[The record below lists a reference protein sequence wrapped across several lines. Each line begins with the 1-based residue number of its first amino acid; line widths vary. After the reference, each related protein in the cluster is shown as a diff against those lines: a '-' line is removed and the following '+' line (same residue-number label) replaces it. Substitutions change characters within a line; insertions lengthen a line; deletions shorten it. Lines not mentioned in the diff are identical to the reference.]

1 MIQRGR
7 KAILSRTGCFW
18 TKRKIRN
25 AEKRAVHVL
34 FVGPCLLF
42 VCVCVSVYTDPFS
55 KKGLICDNTRV
66 FFPIV
71 SGFACERMI
80 VRIFPF
86 ELALLGVIRALFHL
100 KIPLLQVFLQNWEIF
115 SSVPIKRNSSSHC
128 VQALWNTSSKPV
140 FSSWDWRKSGGRS
153 PLQTQAERLWD
164 LWFCLSIQF
173 IASVITDS
181 LRPHGLQHARL
192 RCPSPTTGACSNSR
206 PLSQWGHPTTS
217 SSVMPFSSRLQSF
230 NLFQWVSSAHQVAKI
245 SPENWSFSFSI
256 SPSNEYSGL
265 TSFRMDWL
273 DLLPVQGTLKSLL
286 LHHSSK
292 ASSLPPAA
300 FFMVQL
306 PHPYMT
312 TGKTIALT
320 RWMFIGK
327 VMSLLFNMLSRLV
340 IAFLPRSKHLLIS
353 WLQSPSAVILEP
365 PK

>member
-86 ELALLGVIRALFHL
+86 GLALLGVIRALFHL

-192 RCPSPTTGACSNSR
+192 RCPSPTTGASSNSC
-206 PLSQWGHPTTS
+206 PLSRWLPSNHLILCRTLLLPS
-217 SSVMPFSSRLQSF
+217 SIFQSF
-230 NLFQWVSSAHQVAKI
+230 PMSQLCPPGGQNFTWKLEFQLQHQSFQWI
-245 SPENWSFSFSI
+245 
-256 SPSNEYSGL
+256 
-265 TSFRMDWL
+265 FRTD
-273 DLLPVQGTLKSLL
+273 
-286 LHHSSK
+286 
-292 ASSLPPAA
+292 
-300 FFMVQL
+300 
-306 PHPYMT
+306 
-312 TGKTIALT
+312 
-320 RWMFIGK
+320 
-327 VMSLLFNMLSRLV
+327 
-340 IAFLPRSKHLLIS
+340 FL
-353 WLQSPSAVILEP
+353 
-365 PK
+365 